1 MKEKT
6 IAVVTSTDRVGSG
19 TPKKNYIREI
29 KMVERREKKKNT
41 RGPMGFKPVT
51 S

>member
-6 IAVVTSTDRVGSG
+6 IAVVTSIDRVRSG

-29 KMVERREKKKNT
+29 KMVERPKKKKKTLGALSGSNQ
-41 RGPMGFKPVT
+41 
-51 S
+51 